1 MNKNLKTYPLST
13 ILDDEDDKNNVDQE
27 EAFYYHT
34 INAFAAL
41 IVLYGYDKGIKDLK
55 LKMKER
61 PR

>member
-1 MNKNLKTYPLST
+1 MNKTSFELIT
-13 ILDDEDDKNNVDQE
+13 EDDKTDVDQE

-41 IVLYGYDKGIKDLK
+41 IVLYGYDKVIKDLK